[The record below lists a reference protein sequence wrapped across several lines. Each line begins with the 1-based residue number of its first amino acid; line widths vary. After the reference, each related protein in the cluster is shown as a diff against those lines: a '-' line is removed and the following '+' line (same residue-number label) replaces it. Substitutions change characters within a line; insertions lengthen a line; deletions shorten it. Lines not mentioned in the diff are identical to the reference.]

1 MASYRQHFMIK
12 SPELK
17 EKAKAVIDHY
27 QNHHKSWTWG
37 WVIKAFLNCC
47 WCTQKLPILQMAY
60 SGSIYKFWAINMS
73 RGTRKREG
81 NQDYL
86 PLTWLPYKGLIE
98 FDYYWIL
105 GIASFV
111 QVCLILLFQKSSPCY
126 IASRFLFFR

>member
-1 MASYRQHFMIK
+1 
-12 SPELK
+12 
-17 EKAKAVIDHY
+17 
-27 QNHHKSWTWG
+27 
-37 WVIKAFLNCC
+37 
-47 WCTQKLPILQMAY
+47 MAY

-105 GIASFV
+105 GIASLV
-111 QVCLILLFQKSSPCY
+111 QVYPISLFQKSSPCY
-126 IASRFLFFR
+126 NALKFLFFR